1 VRGIELQALRC
12 ARADMAF
19 RADRREDV
27 ILDRLEIGRYR
38 SAAGAAGRDG
48 LTVLIQALAIARA
61 ARQEGERA

>member
-1 VRGIELQALRC
+1 
-12 ARADMAF
+12 MAF